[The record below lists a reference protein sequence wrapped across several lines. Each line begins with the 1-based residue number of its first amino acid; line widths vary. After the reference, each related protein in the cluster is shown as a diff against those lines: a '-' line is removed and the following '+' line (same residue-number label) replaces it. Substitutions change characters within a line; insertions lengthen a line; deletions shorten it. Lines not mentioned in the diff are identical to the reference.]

1 MKRTQI
7 YITEDQDQQLTKLA
21 AEREISK
28 AEAIRQILDR
38 ALDATNA
45 EAEARALIEST
56 AGLCADYP
64 DWPEWLRS
72 VRGPT
77 ADERLQAAGL

>member
-7 YITEDQDQQLTKLA
+7 YITEEQDRRLAKIA

-38 ALDATNA
+38 ALDPGDA
-45 EAEARALIEST
+45 EAEARAVIEAT
-56 AGLCADYP
+56 AGICADYP
-64 DWPEWLRS
+64 DWPEWLRAA
-72 VRGPT
+72 RGRT
-77 ADERLQAAGL
+77 ADERLRAAGL